1 MESASVAGD
10 VPLEGTGGENLRLP
24 GREERLLVR
33 FKRADAGYFATLGI
47 PVLKGRGFLPGDRA
61 GAPYVAVVNE
71 ALARQLEERFG
82 LTEPVG
88 QAVDLPALG
97 FVRDRRETMTIV
109 GVIGNERVQR
119 DLRAPQDGVAYVPI
133 AQAPRMQVKVAVR
146 THGEATAVVPSIR
159 EAVRQLDGQLALA
172 DIRTME
178 QIWEGSLS
186 GLKEPVWLV
195 GAFATVAALL
205 AALGLYGVLAHAV
218 AQRQR
223 EIGIRM
229 ALGAA
234 PGDVVTLVVRNT
246 LAMVGVGLVAGLL
259 GAAALTRV
267 TRSLLFEVSPLEPG
281 AFAFGAL
288 AMTAFALLAALGPAR
303 RATRVDPATALR
315 RDG

>member
-1 MESASVAGD
+1 MALDLPWERYPTGAHTGAFYPQLVERLEAIPGVESASVAGD
-10 VPLEGTGGENLRLP
+10 VPLEGTGGENLRVP

-47 PVLKGRGFLPGDRA
+47 PVLKGRGFTPGDRA
-61 GAPYVAVVNE
+61 GAPYVVVVNE

-82 LTEPVG
+82 IREPVG
-88 QAVDLPALG
+88 EAVDLPALG

-146 THGEATAVVPSIR
+146 THGEATAAVPSIR
-159 EAVRQLDGQLALA
+159 EAVGSSTANWPLA

-178 QIWEGSLS
+178 QIWAGSLS

-234 PGDVVTLVVRNT
+234 P
-246 LAMVGVGLVAGLL
+246 AM
-259 GAAALTRV
+259 
-267 TRSLLFEVSPLEPG
+267 S
-281 AFAFGAL
+281 
-288 AMTAFALLAALGPAR
+288 
-303 RATRVDPATALR
+303 
-315 RDG
+315 

>member
-1 MESASVAGD
+1 
-10 VPLEGTGGENLRLP
+10 
-24 GREERLLVR
+24 
-33 FKRADAGYFATLGI
+33 
-47 PVLKGRGFLPGDRA
+47 
-61 GAPYVAVVNE
+61 
-71 ALARQLEERFG
+71 
-82 LTEPVG
+82 
-88 QAVDLPALG
+88 
-97 FVRDRRETMTIV
+97 MTIV

-246 LAMVGVGLVAGLL
+246 LAHGRRRTGG
-259 GAAALTRV
+259 G
-267 TRSLLFEVSPLEPG
+267 PG
-281 AFAFGAL
+281 SG
-288 AMTAFALLAALGPAR
+288 R
-303 RATRVDPATALR
+303 RR
-315 RDG
+315 